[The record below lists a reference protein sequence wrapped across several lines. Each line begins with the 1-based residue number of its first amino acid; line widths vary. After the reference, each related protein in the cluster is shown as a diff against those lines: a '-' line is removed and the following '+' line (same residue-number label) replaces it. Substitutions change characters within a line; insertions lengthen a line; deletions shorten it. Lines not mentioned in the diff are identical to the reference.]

1 MKGAVIARDNNNK
14 TPLDAAR
21 GRLRILR
28 ARGNV
33 DGPID
38 DRFDREISQIL
49 DMLVAYASAEVAPD
63 SIEPSAEASS
73 SSSSAKQLQQ
83 LQLDFASVSFQG
95 SKLDVLQ
102 DALDKLAI

>member
-63 SIEPSAEASS
+63 SIEPSAEAAA
-73 SSSSAKQLQQ
+73 SSSAKQLQQ